1 MRQQHLFREKVLNE
15 FGGSLFKKGQRKVA
29 RPLSTKRPIHLV
41 LKAKSANLLLRNRIT
56 IQKRAEKLGRKF
68 GIKLY
73 AVAVQA
79 DHIHVA
85 LRISSRRM
93 YSAWIRSLTGTLS
106 RAIKGLKWKL
116 RPYTRISRW
125 GKEFRRLAEY
135 LDFNDQ
141 EAELII
147 GAWRDI
153 EIFKLNF
160 YDDWPCL
167 GSTARKLTKSWG
179 R

>member
-1 MRQQHLFREKVLNE
+1 MKQQHLFRKKVLNE

-41 LKAKSANLLLRNRIT
+41 LKAKSANQLLRSRIT
-56 IQKRAEKLGRKF
+56 IQKRAEKLAQKF

-85 LRISSRRM
+85 LRISNRRM

-106 RAIKGLKWKL
+106 RAIKGLNWKL

-141 EAELII
+141 EAELIT
-147 GAWRDI
+147 GAWQVLESFEQR
-153 EIFKLNF
+153 F
-160 YDDWPCL
+160 
-167 GSTARKLTKSWG
+167 G
-179 R
+179 